1 MSALL
6 SCVTLSSACVT
17 VTGRGSEVGSSSVR
31 LPCCARLGQPGRLS
45 PHKLIMTYDIAVIG
59 GGIVGLSF
67 AMQATEKFPRLRVAV
82 LEKEAGVARH
92 QSGHNSGVNHSGVY
106 YQAGSLKARLCV
118 AGAREMVEFCSRQGI
133 PHKVCG
139 KLIVAT
145 SSGEA
150 ARLDELLVRGVAN
163 GLEGLRLLEREAMLE
178 IEPHVGGVRAL
189 HVPSTGITDFAA
201 VAAKYAEIA
210 VGRGAVVKTE
220 AEVVGFD
227 RSPSAKSGAISDAAG
242 DAVVVRTRAGD
253 LSARYVVNCA
263 GLYSDR
269 VARMAGD
276 DPGMMIVPFR
286 GEYYDLAP
294 ARGELV
300 RGLIYPVPDPRYPF
314 LGVHFTRRIH
324 GNVDAGP
331 NAVLAFRREG
341 YRWRDFDLG
350 EALEVARDTGFR
362 AMARREWR
370 SGLAEFRRSLLK
382 REFVRSCQR
391 LVPAGRMEDMTPGGS
406 GVRAQAVGADGALVD
421 DFRFVGRERFLHV
434 LNVPSPAATASLP
447 SGREILNMVPAEIV
461 GH

>member
-1 MSALL
+1 MLRTAWTGEGARPHTQSQGPRTRVSA
-6 SCVTLSSACVT
+6 
-17 VTGRGSEVGSSSVR
+17 
-31 LPCCARLGQPGRLS
+31 
-45 PHKLIMTYDIAVIG
+45 PHKLMTYDIAVIG

-67 AMQATEKFPRLRVAV
+67 AMQATEKFPRLRVVV

-92 QSGHNSGVNHSGVY
+92 QTGHNSGVIHSGVY
-106 YQAGSLKARLCV
+106 YKAGSLKARLCV
-118 AGAREMVEFCSRQGI
+118 AGAREMVEFCSRHGV

-145 SSGEA
+145 NSEEA
-150 ARLDELLVRGVAN
+150 ARLDELLARGVAN
-163 GLEGLRLLEREAMLE
+163 GLEGLRLLGREAMLE
-178 IEPHVGGVRAL
+178 IEPHAGGVRAL
-189 HVPSTGITDFAA
+189 YVPSTGITDFAA

-210 VGRGAVVKTE
+210 VGRGAEVKTS
-220 AEVVGFD
+220 AGVVGFD
-227 RSPSAKSGAISDAAG
+227 RSSGVKSGIKSGAKSSAAG
-242 DAVVVRTRAGD
+242 DAVVIRTRAGD
-253 LSARYVVNCA
+253 FSARYVVNCA

-286 GEYYDLAP
+286 GEYYDLAA

-350 EALEVARDTGFR
+350 EALEVAAGCGISGDG
-362 AMARREWR
+362 AAGVEKWAGGVSAVAAEARVCAV
-370 SGLAEFRRSLLK
+370 L
-382 REFVRSCQR
+382 
-391 LVPAGRMEDMTPGGS
+391 P
-406 GVRAQAVGADGALVD
+406 AVGAGGADGRYDAGWVRGAGAGGGGGWRAGGRFQVCGARAVFACAECAVSRGDGIVADRAGDLEDGAGGDCGTLM
-421 DFRFVGRERFLHV
+421 H
-434 LNVPSPAATASLP
+434 
-447 SGREILNMVPAEIV
+447 
-461 GH
+461 